1 MIYVNG
7 RFLLQ
12 NLTGVNRFA
21 YELCRAW
28 VRMGIPFTL
37 CCPPGTIKE
46 CYDVSCFHIVVCGWG
61 KSHVWEQL
69 ALPYWFA
76 KVKGEKFLVCF
87 TGLGPLLTRKK
98 IMTIHDLA
106 FMANPAWY
114 SRSYRLWYRLMT
126 PLCAATSVRI
136 LTVSQFSKSEIRQR
150 LSISE
155 KKISVIY
162 NAVAPSFLTSNDDID
177 KGAMSRDIY
186 ILAVSSIDPRKNF
199 STLLKAFA
207 RIKDKKLKLYIIG
220 GQDAIYATSIAD
232 LCKENGSERIKWLG
246 RINDVE
252 LKQYYSRALCF
263 VYPSLY
269 EGFGIPPLEAMACG
283 TPVIVSSI
291 PVLEEVCGKA
301 ALYVNPY
308 DEKDI
313 AEKIDRLV
321 DDDNLRRNLVRKGYE
336 RCALF
341 DWQRSA
347 EILIDEIKTIR

>member
-155 KKISVIY
+155 KNHVTETEMEDY
-162 NAVAPSFLTSNDDID
+162 
-177 KGAMSRDIY
+177 
-186 ILAVSSIDPRKNF
+186 
-199 STLLKAFA
+199 
-207 RIKDKKLKLYIIG
+207 KD
-220 GQDAIYATSIAD
+220 
-232 LCKENGSERIKWLG
+232 
-246 RINDVE
+246 
-252 LKQYYSRALCF
+252 
-263 VYPSLY
+263 
-269 EGFGIPPLEAMACG
+269 
-283 TPVIVSSI
+283 
-291 PVLEEVCGKA
+291 
-301 ALYVNPY
+301 Y
-308 DEKDI
+308 DY
-313 AEKIDRLV
+313 
-321 DDDNLRRNLVRKGYE
+321 LVRNTSKE
-336 RCALF
+336 RLF
-341 DWQRSA
+341 DEA
-347 EILIDEIKTIR
+347 DKIMGIEEANEGEII